1 VGLPSWVAAL
11 DLSALFYLLL
21 VSTYDFTCNF
31 RIYNVD
37 LNNLSLL
44 KTSYV
49 CSKSILCAL
58 DTFSIA
64 RYVHIWYV
72 HYLRLFIKLEK
83 ASHLTYCRDEFFTI
97 FNHIIALHIPRIHV
111 KFIV

>member
-1 VGLPSWVAAL
+1 MGRRARLKHTI
-11 DLSALFYLLL
+11 LLL

-37 LNNLSLL
+37 LI
-44 KTSYV
+44 

-72 HYLRLFIKLEK
+72 HYLRLCIKLEK